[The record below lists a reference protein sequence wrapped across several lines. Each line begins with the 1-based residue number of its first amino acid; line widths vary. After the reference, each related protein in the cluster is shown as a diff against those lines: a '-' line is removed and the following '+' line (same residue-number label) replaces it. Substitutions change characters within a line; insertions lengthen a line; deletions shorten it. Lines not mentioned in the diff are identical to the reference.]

1 MFFALSA
8 AKLLLEIALMA
19 LLGQGLLFV
28 LAGAGRETNVFYRL
42 LQSITRP
49 VTAMMR
55 KMTPTRLADRHV
67 PAATFFVLLIVWV
80 VVTVERIRHCIGVD
94 MVGCR

>member
-8 AKLLLEIALMA
+8 VKLLCEIAMMA

-42 LQSITRP
+42 LKSITRP

-55 KMTPTRLADRHV
+55 KVTPARLADRHV
-67 PAATFFVLLIVWV
+67 PAAAFSVLLILWV
-80 VVTVERIRHCIGVD
+80 VVTVEKIRHCIGVD